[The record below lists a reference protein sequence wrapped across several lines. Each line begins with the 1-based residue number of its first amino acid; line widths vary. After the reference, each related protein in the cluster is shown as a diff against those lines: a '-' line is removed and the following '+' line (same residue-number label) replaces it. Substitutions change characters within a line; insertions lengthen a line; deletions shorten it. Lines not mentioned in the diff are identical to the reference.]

1 MLPSSIESYEYINLK
16 DNRKIEFICDSDIPS
31 EIYVTNEGSE
41 DIEEDVRNVPVYNE
55 TAAGKPILINGSL
68 EDTFYIPN
76 LWTRSYQ
83 DIFLLKIKGD
93 SMINR
98 NINNGDYILINKQS
112 SANIGDIVAVDIDGN
127 ATLKTYK
134 TMGGKILLIP
144 ENDDYEPII
153 LDQDQLSILGIAIG
167 VIKGKDI

>member
-112 SANIGDIVAVDIDGN
+112 
-127 ATLKTYK
+127 
-134 TMGGKILLIP
+134 
-144 ENDDYEPII
+144 
-153 LDQDQLSILGIAIG
+153 
-167 VIKGKDI
+167 